1 MVRGHIHN
9 TQFYCR
15 FGQTKNTDYRE
26 PVNSA
31 RLIYIATEPRDRMSA
46 ARGGPYHVLAPQP
59 LSLAGP

>member
-15 FGQTKNTDYRE
+15 FGPNEKYYYRE